1 MATAKPS
8 KIFDG
13 DTFQIRNGKVIRAAG
28 YNTPE
33 KGERGYQKA
42 TQHLKRLIKGK
53 TVGLS
58 PVLAVNRGRE
68 VRRVTLNGK
77 PLEKLMKPYTKKRS

>member
-13 DTFQIRNGKVIRAAG
+13 DTFQIRSGKVIRAAG

-33 KGERGYQKA
+33 KGKRGYQKA
-42 TQHLKRLIKGK
+42 TQQLKRLIKGK

-58 PVLAVNRGRE
+58 RLLAVDRGRE
-68 VRRVTLNGK
+68 VRRVSVKGK
-77 PLEKLMKPYTKKRS
+77 PLEKLMKPYTKK